1 MDDGQAREPE
11 SGVEGALGA
20 GAPMPALD
28 PARYARPEVRR
39 LLVALDIG
47 GLYRLLGQ
55 GGGLSQ
61 REIARRT
68 GQSQSE
74 VSDIAGGRRR
84 VESLP
89 LLRRMSE
96 GWRFRRSSRGCPGG
110 ARTAAT
116 GDLRAPTVKRS

>member
-1 MDDGQAREPE
+1 
-11 SGVEGALGA
+11 
-20 GAPMPALD
+20 
-28 PARYARPEVRR
+28 VRR

-89 LLRRMSE
+89 LLRRIV
-96 GWRFRRSSRGCPGG
+96 GG
-110 ARTAAT
+110 LGIPPEFA
-116 GDLRAPTVKRS
+116 GLSWWGPDGSYWDLRAPTVKRS